1 MEEHSRLVEEI
12 RTVLQN
18 KEPGE
23 RLPSERALAQ
33 DYDVSRASIK
43 RAILQLIAE
52 GVVEHQAG
60 HCPRVALKQDSPLA
74 LERLMEM
81 EPGVRADLS
90 EFVERLSNT
99 QQGQYPASITALL
112 QRLEQLSTH

>member
-12 RTVLQN
+12 RTLLQT

-33 DYDVSRASIK
+33 EYVVSRASIK

-52 GVVEHQAG
+52 GVVDHQAG
-60 HCPRVALKQDSPLA
+60 HCPRVAIAQESPPA

-90 EFVERLSNT
+90 EFVEKLSST

-112 QRLEQLSTH
+112 QRLEQLSHP